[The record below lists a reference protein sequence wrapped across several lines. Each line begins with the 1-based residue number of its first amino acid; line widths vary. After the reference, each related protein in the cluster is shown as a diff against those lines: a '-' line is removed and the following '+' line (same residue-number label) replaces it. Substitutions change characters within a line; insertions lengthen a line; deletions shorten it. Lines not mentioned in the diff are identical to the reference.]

1 MDVPLS
7 QISDKQPSGLA
18 LTNGSAGGHENNDEK
33 YGQQE
38 KYSNHQP
45 SPLSK
50 FFTPILPANILRRNR
65 VFGFLP
71 GRTRPTLYLILPFME
86 HKVYQPLR
94 KGLSS
99 ITIYNYS

>member
-7 QISDKQPSGLA
+7 QISEKQPSGLA

-33 YGQQE
+33 YGPQE

-50 FFTPILPANILRRNR
+50 FFTPILSANILRRNS

-71 GRTRPTLYLILPFME
+71 GRTWPTLYSILPFVQ
-86 HKVYQPLR
+86 HKLYQTLLKR
-94 KGLSS
+94 LSS
-99 ITIYNYS
+99 MTRYNY